1 MARKV
6 KRPEPQSD
14 GTADDLTVLQP
25 NRSLPIGGRTVTVR
39 ELGFFESLR
48 LHAEIA
54 GLVSDL
60 VEQTDD
66 GNVDLARLH
75 RVCAQH
81 PDATVALLAQAS
93 DQPVEWVRALSAG
106 HGDLLLLT
114 FWAVNADFFLQ
125 RVIAA
130 LELRRAAP
138 AATGPVSSPP

>member
-6 KRPEPQSD
+6 KRPEPS
-14 GTADDLTVLQP
+14 TDDLVVLQP
-25 NRSLPIGGRTVTVR
+25 NRTLPIGGCEVTVR
-39 ELGFFESLR
+39 EIGFFESLR

-54 GLVSDL
+54 ALVSDL
-60 VEQTDD
+60 VEHTDD

-75 RVCAQH
+75 RVCAEH

-93 DQPVEWVRALSAG
+93 DQPPEWVGMLSAG

-130 LELRRAAP
+130 LELRRAAL
-138 AATGPVSSPP
+138 ATTGPASSPP